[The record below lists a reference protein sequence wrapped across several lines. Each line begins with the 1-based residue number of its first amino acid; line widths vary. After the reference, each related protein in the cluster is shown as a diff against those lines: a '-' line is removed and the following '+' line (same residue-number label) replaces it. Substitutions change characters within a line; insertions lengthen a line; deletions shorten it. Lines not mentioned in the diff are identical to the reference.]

1 MASLLRLRTATLTG
15 LLVLLT
21 SPLLSQ
27 GAPPTLRDRITAWR
41 QQHEGAILRELA
53 GLLSLPNVASD
64 SGAIRA
70 NAVHLTRMLERRG
83 IAARLLESP
92 GSPPAVYGELRTPG
106 ATRTVMF
113 YAHYDGQPVDS
124 TRWTT
129 PPWQPVLRSRA
140 LFEGGVEIPF
150 PGPGERIDPEARLY
164 SRSASDDKSPIVA
177 LLAALDAMRALG
189 ITPSVNL
196 KIFLEGEEE
205 AGSPHLRE
213 MLERHRDQLAA
224 DVWLFADGPVHQSR
238 RPQVVYGVRGVVGLG
253 LTVYGPNRP
262 LHSGHYGN
270 FAPNPNARLVH
281 LLSSMRDA
289 DGHITIAGFLDD
301 VPPITPAD
309 RRAFASIPGIDDALR
324 AEFGLARSEA
334 DNAPLAERLMLPA
347 LNIDGLQGGAVGAG
361 HANVIQPRAEAAID
375 IRLVPGQQVAR
386 VRELVERHIRG
397 QGYTIVTEEPDSAMR
412 AQHDRLIRV
421 IWSSGY
427 PATRTPLDHP
437 MARAVA
443 STATEALG
451 TPVIEIPLLGGS
463 LPLFHFE
470 EVLGAPLIVLPM
482 VNHDNNQH
490 GADENLRIA
499 NLWEGIVLYGG
510 MLARIGSRE

>member
-1 MASLLRLRTATLTG
+1 MTLLRLWSVTLICLLLPVGTPVLAQVPPSLLRD
-15 LLVLLT
+15 
-21 SPLLSQ
+21 Q
-27 GAPPTLRDRITAWR
+27 ITTWR
-41 QQHEGAILRELA
+41 QQREGTILRELA
-53 GLLSLPNVASD
+53 DLLSLPNVASD
-64 SGAIRA
+64 SVAIRA
-70 NAVHLTRMLERRG
+70 NAQYLTGMLERRG
-83 IAARLLESP
+83 ITTRLLESP
-92 GSPPAVYGELRTPG
+92 GSPPAVYGELWTPG

-124 TRWTT
+124 ARWTS
-129 PPWQPVLRSRA
+129 PPWRPVLRSRA

-150 PGPGERIDPEARLY
+150 PGPGERLDPEARLY
-164 SRSASDDKSPIVA
+164 ARSASDDKSPIVA
-177 LLAALDAMRALG
+177 LLAALDAMRDLG
-189 ITPSVNL
+189 IAPSVNL

-205 AGSPHLRE
+205 AGSPHLRA
-213 MLERHRDQLAA
+213 MLERHRDLLAA

-238 RPQVVYGVRGVVGLG
+238 QPQVVYGVRGVIGLG

-289 DGHITIAGFLDD
+289 DGHITIANFLDD
-301 VPPITPAD
+301 VPPITAAD
-309 RRAFASIPGIDDALR
+309 RRAFASIPDVDETLR

-334 DNAPLAERLMLPA
+334 DDAPLAERLMLPA
-347 LNIDGLQGGAVGAG
+347 LNIDGLQGGAVGSG

-375 IRLVPGQQVAR
+375 IRLVPGQQVNR
-386 VRELVERHIRG
+386 VRDLVERHIRG
-397 QGYTIVTEEPDSAMR
+397 QGYTIVTEDPDSAAR

-421 IWSSGY
+421 EWSGGY

-443 STATEALG
+443 SAASATLG
-451 TPVIEIPLLGGS
+451 TPVIEVPLLGGS

-499 NLWEGIVLYGG
+499 NLWEGIVLYSGILVG
-510 MLARIGSRE
+510 IGRRE

>member
-21 SPLLSQ
+21 TPLLSQ
-27 GAPPTLRDRITAWR
+27 APPALRDRISAWR

-53 GLLSLPNVASD
+53 ELLSLPNVASD
-64 SGAIRA
+64 SVAIRA
-70 NAVHLTRMLERRG
+70 NAVHLLGMLERRS
-83 IAARLLESP
+83 IVTRLLETP

-124 TRWTT
+124 SRWTT
-129 PPWQPVLRSRA
+129 PPWRPVLRSRA
-140 LFEGGVEIPF
+140 LFEGGVEIPL

-164 SRSASDDKSPIVA
+164 ARSASDDKSPIVA
-177 LLAALDAMRALG
+177 LLAALDAMRDLG
-189 ITPSVNL
+189 ISPSVNL
-196 KIFLEGEEE
+196 KVFLEGEEE
-205 AGSPHLRE
+205 AGSPHLRA
-213 MLERHRDQLAA
+213 MLERRRELLAA

-238 RPQVVYGVRGVVGLG
+238 RPQVVYGVRGVIGLG

-289 DGHITIAGFLDD
+289 EGHITIAGFLDD
-301 VPPITPAD
+301 VPPITAAD
-309 RRAFASIPGIDDALR
+309 RRAFASIPDIDGTLR

-334 DNAPLAERLMLPA
+334 NNAPLAERLMLPA
-347 LNIDGLQGGAVGAG
+347 LNIDGLEGGGVGAG
-361 HANVIQPRAEAAID
+361 HANVIQPVSHAAID

-421 IWSSGY
+421 TWSGGY

-443 STATEALG
+443 STATATLG
-451 TPVIEIPLLGGS
+451 TPVIEVPLLGGS

-499 NLWEGIVLYGG
+499 NLWEGIVLYAG
-510 MLARIGSRE
+510 MLGSFEV

>member
-1 MASLLRLRTATLTG
+1 MAPLLRLRTATVTG
-15 LLVLLT
+15 LLLLLAA
-21 SPLLSQ
+21 PLLSQ
-27 GAPPTLRDRITAWR
+27 EARPALRDRITTWR
-41 QQHEGAILRELA
+41 SAHEGAILRELA
-53 GLLSLPNVASD
+53 DLLALPNVASD
-64 SGAIRA
+64 SAAVRA
-70 NAVHLTRMLERRG
+70 NAVHLSGMLARRG
-83 IAARLLESP
+83 IATRLLESP

-106 ATRTVMF
+106 ATRTVTF

-129 PPWQPVLRSRA
+129 PPWRPVLRSRA

-150 PGPGERIDPEARLY
+150 PGPGEQVDPEARLY
-164 SRSASDDKSPIVA
+164 ARSASDDKSPIVA
-177 LLAALDAMRALG
+177 LLAALDALRALG
-189 ITPSVNL
+189 LTPSVNL

-205 AGSPHLRE
+205 AGSPHLRA
-213 MLERHRDQLAA
+213 MLERHRDLLAA
-224 DVWLFADGPVHQSR
+224 DLWLFADGPVHQSR
-238 RPQVVYGVRGVVGLG
+238 RPQVVYGVRGVIGLG

-270 FAPNPNARLVH
+270 FAPSPNVRLVH
-281 LLSSMRDA
+281 LLSSMRDT
-289 DGHITIAGFLDD
+289 DGRITIAGFLDD
-301 VPPITPAD
+301 VPPITEAD
-309 RRAFASIPGIDDALR
+309 RRAFASIPDIDDALR

-361 HANVIQPRAEAAID
+361 HANVIQPVSHAAID
-375 IRLVPGQQVAR
+375 IRLVPGQRVAR
-386 VRELVERHIRG
+386 VRELVEAHIRS
-397 QGYTIVTEEPDSAMR
+397 QGYTIVREDPDSATR
-412 AQHDRLIRV
+412 ARNDRLIRV
-421 IWSSGY
+421 DWSGGY

-443 STATEALG
+443 STATEILG
-451 TPVIEIPLLGGS
+451 APVVEVPLLGGS
-463 LPLFHFE
+463 LPLFHFA

-499 NLWEGIVLYGG
+499 NLWEGIVLYAG
-510 MLARIGSRE
+510 MLGRFEV